1 LTLKKQRRRLVG
13 KCIDC
18 YTKEIERCFKKTPSF
33 GHEILKKQIEEKKN
47 TKTTPKSGKGK
58 KKCHHFVLGSLPCRK
73 PLRILESQ
81 PPPTSPGPSLGAA
94 KLCSK
99 VKVSG

>member
-1 LTLKKQRRRLVG
+1 LTQKKQRRRLVG

-18 YTKEIERCFKKTPSF
+18 YTKEIERFFLKTPSF

-58 KKCHHFVLGSLPCRK
+58 KNVT
-73 PLRILESQ
+73 
-81 PPPTSPGPSLGAA
+81 TSALFWGLFHVGN
-94 KLCSK
+94 L
-99 VKVSG
+99 